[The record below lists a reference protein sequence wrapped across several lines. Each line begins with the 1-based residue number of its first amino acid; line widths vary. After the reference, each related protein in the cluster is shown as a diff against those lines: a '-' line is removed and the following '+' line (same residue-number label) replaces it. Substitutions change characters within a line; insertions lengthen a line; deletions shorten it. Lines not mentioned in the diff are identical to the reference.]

1 MNTPNASYRIL
12 VVDSSMIVVDRIQ
25 RMLKELECIENVFKA
40 YNYDEALDIMS
51 KQNFDI
57 VLLDTQLPGN
67 NGFELLSFIKKSYP
81 ETKTIILTN
90 QSGNY
95 YRNKGE
101 KIGSDHFI
109 DKSAEFEKIVQI
121 INNYS
126 VGFQMN

>member
-1 MNTPNASYRIL
+1 MSTPNASYRIL

-95 YRNKGE
+95 YRHKGE